1 MGMTGDQVRAALGKP
16 VNTTKFGTK
25 EIYTYDSMK
34 VTLVNGKV
42 TNVE

>member
-1 MGMTGDQVRAALGKP
+1 MTGDQVRAILGTP
-16 VNTTKFGTK
+16 ISSTKFGAK
-25 EIYTYDSMK
+25 EILVYKDLK